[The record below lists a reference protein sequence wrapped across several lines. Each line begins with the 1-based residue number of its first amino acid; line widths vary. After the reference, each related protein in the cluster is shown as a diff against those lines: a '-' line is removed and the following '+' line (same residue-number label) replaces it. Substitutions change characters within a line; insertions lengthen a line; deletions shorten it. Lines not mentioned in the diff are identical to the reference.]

1 MYDKEVLVSYCN
13 KNTLNFNEIAYD
25 EFVTDIINQ
34 NLKDETGKIKSICGI
49 TFNVNPEKFKL
60 NLSECISKNM
70 KVYEELESCIFNRK

>member
-1 MYDKEVLVSYCN
+1 
-13 KNTLNFNEIAYD
+13 LNFNEIAYD